1 MKSNPNKN
9 KLILALKRAI
19 EATFD
24 DGMWRELGYLT
35 DTIDIIQGHS
45 RLLRSLSWG
54 DPDYGGCILQIL
66 PRILG
71 ENLENL
77 KTLEDFVG
85 LEKWLIQHDPQL
97 HSELYGGTPV
107 SLEEIER
114 ASELNNVLELNQH
127 IARIKHSIPNDPAL
141 AVGSAKELLETVL
154 KTILKKQDTSLA
166 NEDIPKLLKR
176 VQKLLDI
183 DPKELPGK
191 DILFRTLNSLGQ
203 IIVGISE
210 IRNLVGTGH
219 GRSQGPQIDTIHAQ
233 LIVNATA
240 TIATYLLGIWEA
252 QGKP

>member
-1 MKSNPNKN
+1 MKSNPNRN
-9 KLILALKRAI
+9 KLILAFKRAI

-24 DGMWRELGYLT
+24 DGMWHELGYLT
-35 DTIDIIQGHS
+35 DTIDIIQSHS
-45 RLLRSLSWG
+45 RLLRSLSWR
-54 DPDYGGCILQIL
+54 DPDYGGCILQVL

-77 KTLEDFVG
+77 KTLENFVG
-85 LEKWLIQHDPQL
+85 LEKWLTQYDPQL
-97 HSELYGGTPV
+97 YSELYGGTPI

-127 IARIKHSIPNDPAL
+127 IARIKHSILNDPAL

-154 KTILKKQDTSLA
+154 KTILKKHDTPNP
-166 NEDIPKLLKR
+166 NEDIPQLLKR
-176 VQKLLDI
+176 TQKLLEI
-183 DPKELPGK
+183 DPKKLPGK
-191 DILFRTLNSLGQ
+191 DVLFRTLNNLGQ
-203 IIVGISE
+203 IVVGVSE

-240 TIATYLLGIWEA
+240 TITTYLLGIWEV